1 MRKNSKKLVLPA
13 IAAAGAVM
21 GAYHMASAD
30 YVITESAA
38 VVSGSF
44 DIYTLSV
51 INNGLNSSGTQISG
65 ADVTISMVT
74 AGQYLKADIS
84 QDLDG
89 DGHND
94 ANLTGN
100 LNSGSFDTATS
111 STISSDPFATV
122 KGSFMRVSGAALT
135 ADFENTTKD
144 TTSLWSTVKQG
155 GTLPSVFSSLSS
167 LEVVVANTG
176 TAAADT
182 KATTFVNIVV
192 PLGDK
197 FTVTGSVGGP
207 KVGGGSF
214 STNFATGNGSAGGS
228 NPIVVLASSAPG
240 NVGSQLGGT
249 YTPATSPTLT
259 VFKSGP
265 GSYTPGLITGLSTQ
279 VGNTPLAGF
288 VGTDVEKFLLKLS
301 SASAD
306 AALVAD
312 INAGGNT
319 TVVASLA
326 SADSTLATYDGIT
339 WDIELTST
347 GTGPENGDFGFNFS
361 GDTNANGINVVDV
374 AAVPEPATAGLLLVG
389 GLGLLARRR
398 RSAEQA

>member
-1 MRKNSKKLVLPA
+1 
-13 IAAAGAVM
+13 M
-21 GAYHMASAD
+21 GAWHVASAD
-30 YVITESAA
+30 YVVTESAA

-51 INNGLNSSGTQISG
+51 INNGQNSSGTQIAA
-65 ADVTISMVT
+65 ADVTISMTT
-74 AGQYLKADIS
+74 AGQYLKMDTA

-89 DGHND
+89 DALGD
-94 ANLTGN
+94 ANITGN
-100 LNSGSFDTATS
+100 LNAGNFDSATS
-111 STISSDPFATV
+111 STIAADGFATV
-122 KGSFMRVSGAALT
+122 KGTFSRVASAALT
-135 ADFENTTKD
+135 ADFENGTKD
-144 TTSLWSTVKQG
+144 TTSIWSTAANG
-155 GTLPSVFSSLSS
+155 GNLSSVFSSLSK
-167 LEVVVANTG
+167 LEIVVANTG

-192 PLGDK
+192 PIGDL
-197 FTVTGSVGGP
+197 FTVSGSVGGP

-214 STNFATGNGSAGGS
+214 STNFSTGNAAVGGS

-249 YTPATSPTLT
+249 YNPATSPTLT
-259 VFKSGP
+259 VTHTGP
-265 GSYTPGLITGLSTQ
+265 SDYIPGLITGLSTQ

-288 VGTDVEKFLLKLS
+288 QGTDVEKFLIKLS

-326 SADSTLATYDGIT
+326 SNDASLASLDGIT